1 LDSKAPTLPLEKYIY
16 NETRYSMLKH
26 SKPEA
31 AQRLL
36 EQAQADVQDR
46 WKLYEARAAQ
56 NGAAEPKPAAET
68 QPTKET
74 PHV

>member
-1 LDSKAPTLPLEKYIY
+1 
-16 NETRYSMLKH
+16 MLKH

-56 NGAAEPKPAAET
+56 NGAGETKPAAET
-68 QPTKET
+68 QPTRET